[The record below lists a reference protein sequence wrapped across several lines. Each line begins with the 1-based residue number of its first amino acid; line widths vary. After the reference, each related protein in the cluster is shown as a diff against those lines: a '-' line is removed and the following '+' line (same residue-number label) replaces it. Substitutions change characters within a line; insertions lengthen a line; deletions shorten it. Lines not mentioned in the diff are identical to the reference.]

1 MRSASSTWGSVRIR
15 VAIFLWV
22 GQGRGTGRYISI
34 ALENAPPCSNRRTW
48 LSVMIAG
55 FLGSN
60 SRCPTPIIHEVS

>member
-48 LSVMIAG
+48 LSG
-55 FLGSN
+55 DDRRL
-60 SRCPTPIIHEVS
+60 SRFEFKMPDANHP